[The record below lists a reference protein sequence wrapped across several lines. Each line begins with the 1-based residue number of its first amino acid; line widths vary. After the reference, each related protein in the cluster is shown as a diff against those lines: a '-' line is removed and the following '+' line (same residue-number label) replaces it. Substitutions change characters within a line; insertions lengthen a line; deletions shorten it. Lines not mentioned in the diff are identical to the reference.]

1 MNILVITRSAWDDSN
16 STGNTMTNFFKNY
29 DTDKIANLYF
39 REARPNNDVCKN
51 YFSISDKDI
60 LKSIIN
66 YKKKPGKH
74 FQTTN
79 NELYSNEN
87 AQTEEHIYG
96 YFRKKPST
104 LALWF
109 QERLWDIGTWKNE
122 KLDNFLNNFQPDI
135 IFFPSFSRIYTHK
148 LLWYIQKKTNAK
160 IILFHA
166 DDYLSINENDNI
178 LITKQKKNVAKI
190 IKRSICKADLNY
202 CISEKQK
209 LEYEHK
215 TGKEMEVLYK
225 GAEFLR
231 TQPIYNIGSQDEP
244 IEIVY
249 VGSILYGRWKT
260 LAMLARKIK
269 EYNIKKQVYKLKIYS
284 QYEPTEEMK
293 SQMIIEGVSE
303 FLGKIAPNK
312 IDDVYKNADIVLH
325 TESFDE
331 SEKMKTRLSFSTKIV
346 DCLNSGRAIIAIGWE
361 ESASIDYFIKNS
373 AALVATNEAEVSNI
387 LRKIQKN
394 PSILKHYADKAW
406 ECGKKNHQITSI
418 QKDLYNDLENLLM
431 K

>member
-74 FQTTN
+74 FRTAN

-87 AQTEEHIYG
+87 AQTEEYIYG

-148 LLWYIQKKTNAK
+148 LLWHIQKKTNAK

-166 DDYLSINENDNI
+166 DDYLSIKENNNI

-190 IKRSICKADLNY
+190 IKRSIFKADLNY

-209 LEYEHK
+209 KEYESK
-215 TGKEMEVLYK
+215 TGKKMKVLYK
-225 GAEFLR
+225 GADFLK
-231 TQPIYNIGSQDEP
+231 TKPNYSNNSQNQP

-249 VGSILYGRWKT
+249 IGSVLYGRWKT
-260 LAMLARKIK
+260 LSMLSRIIK
-269 EYNIKKQVYKLKIYS
+269 EYNKTKQVFKLKIYS
-284 QYEPTEEMK
+284 QYELTKEMR
-293 SQMIIEGVSE
+293 SEMIIEGASE
-303 FLGKIAPNK
+303 FLGKISPK
-312 IDDVYKNADIVLH
+312 DIEDVYKKTDIVLH
-325 TESFDE
+325 TESFE
-331 SEKMKTRLSFSTKIV
+331 ETEKMMTRLSFSTKIV
-346 DCLNSGRAIIAIGWE
+346 DCLNSGRTILAIGWE
-361 ESASIDYFIKNS
+361 EAASIDYLINND
-373 AALVATNEAEVSNI
+373 AALVATNEEEIFNI
-387 LRKIQKN
+387 LQEIQRN
-394 PSILKHYADKAW
+394 PSILEEYANKAW
-406 ECGKKNHQITSI
+406 NCGKKNHQLTTI
-418 QKDLYNDLENLLM
+418 QKSLYDDFRNILQE
-431 K
+431 